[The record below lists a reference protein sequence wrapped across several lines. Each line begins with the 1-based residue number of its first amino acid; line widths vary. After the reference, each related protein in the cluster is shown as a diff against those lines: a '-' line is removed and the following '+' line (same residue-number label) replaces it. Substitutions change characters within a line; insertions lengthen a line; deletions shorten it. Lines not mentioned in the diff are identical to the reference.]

1 MELCVLVE
9 ELGPRDRNQM
19 WPVLWFTF
27 DCLDRLRKMWC
38 ENENKILL
46 SWVLSESLNEPSP
59 DPTAA
64 EREKGRVKQVI
75 TPQSENL
82 EQTAAGFLTYQDV
95 GVSHWK
101 TPGTM
106 KKAEFVPYLWL
117 FLLITDQNF
126 NWSEPFWAQVG
137 ISFHLWYFIIS
148 KLVHISPMG
157 CNRGLRIIS
166 TDKESQKPWQKGTL
180 IEATDSCQNEHALDI
195 EPVSHV

>member
-1 MELCVLVE
+1 MRTKSCWLQFCQRVWMNQVLT
-9 ELGPRDRNQM
+9 LQLLRGRRD
-19 WPVLWFTF
+19 
-27 DCLDRLRKMWC
+27 
-38 ENENKILL
+38 
-46 SWVLSESLNEPSP
+46 ESSRSVP
-59 DPTAA
+59 
-64 EREKGRVKQVI
+64 
-75 TPQSENL
+75 PQSESL

-106 KKAEFVPYLWL
+106 KKAEFAPYLWL
-117 FLLITDQNF
+117 FLWITDQHF

-148 KLVHISPMG
+148 KLVHISPVG
-157 CNRGLRIIS
+157 CNRRLTIIS
-166 TDKESQKPWQKGTL
+166 TDKESQKSWQKGTL